1 MIKIIL
7 LLLLMPV
14 VAFYAGFT
22 MGGLIFAIVKEIREH
37 NERRNTKK

>member
-1 MIKIIL
+1 MIKFIIL
-7 LLLLMPV
+7 LILMPV

-22 MGGLIFAIVKEIREH
+22 MGGLIFAIYKEIREH